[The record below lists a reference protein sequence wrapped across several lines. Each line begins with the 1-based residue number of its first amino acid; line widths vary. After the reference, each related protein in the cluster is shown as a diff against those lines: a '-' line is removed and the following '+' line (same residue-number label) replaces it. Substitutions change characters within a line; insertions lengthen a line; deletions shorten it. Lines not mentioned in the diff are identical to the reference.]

1 MMVGTFT
8 MPGGL
13 EAVTLSDPPVWE
25 NTPGGIVATPLTVV
39 ALLMTPTGVVVA
51 VTFVTAFPEAVARAA
66 LVKND
71 HDVVV
76 VFTLV
81 KAVPNV
87 GATVVTAVPV
97 CPLTPFTT
105 LVDVVLRLAPV
116 RNDPGVVCTPVTA
129 LANVGVTPVTTVVP
143 GWPVMPLTALAKVG
157 LTPVTHVS
165 AEAEA
170 NSAALRLTRLTE
182 QKRTTSH
189 APVPPSVHAAP
200 KSQRLIPQRDI
211 SSNGGY
217 EAPQRRFCWVL

>member
-13 EAVTLSDPPVWE
+13 VAVTLFDPPLWE

-51 VTFVTAFPEAVARAA
+51 DTFVTAFPEAVVRAA

-71 HDVVV
+71 PDVVV

-87 GATVVTAVPV
+87 GATAVTAVPV

-129 LANVGVTPVTTVVP
+129 LAKAGVTAVTTVAP
-143 GWPVMPLTALAKVG
+143 GCPLTSLTALAKVG
-157 LTPVTHVS
+157 LTLVTHVAAD
-165 AEAEA
+165 AEDD
-170 NSAALRLTRLTE
+170 SAALRLPTVSAARSVWCEADANSANRTAGRRGTIVCFRLVIP
-182 QKRTTSH
+182 R
-189 APVPPSVHAAP
+189 PPEVWACP
-200 KSQRLIPQRDI
+200 
-211 SSNGGY
+211 
-217 EAPQRRFCWVL
+217 E

>member
-1 MMVGTFT
+1 

-13 EAVTLSDPPVWE
+13 VASTTSDPPFWE
-25 NTPGGIVATPLTVV
+25 NVPPGFVATVLTVV
-39 ALLMTPTGVVVA
+39 ALLTTPTGVVVA
-51 VTFVTAFPEAVARAA
+51 DTFVTAFPEAVVRAA
-66 LVKND
+66 PVKND
-71 HDVVV
+71 PDVVV

-87 GATVVTAVPV
+87 GATAVTAVPV

-129 LANVGVTPVTTVVP
+129 LANVGVTPVTTVVL

-170 NSAALRLTRLTE
+170 SSAALRPARLIAS
-182 QKRTTSH
+182 RRGRPVIACPSH
-189 APVPPSVHAAP
+189 TVP
-200 KSQRLIPQRDI
+200 KSPR
-211 SSNGGY
+211 
-217 EAPQRRFCWVL
+217 

>member
-13 EAVTLSDPPVWE
+13 VAVTLFDPPLWE

-51 VTFVTAFPEAVARAA
+51 DTFVTAFPEAVVRAA
-66 LVKND
+66 LGKKD
-71 HDVVV
+71 PHVVV
-76 VFTLV
+76 GFTLRKTV
-81 KAVPNV
+81 ANV
-87 GATVVTAVPV
+87 GATAVPAVPV

-129 LANVGVTPVTTVVP
+129 LENVGVTADTTVMP
-143 GWPVMPLTALAKVG
+143 GAPLTPLTTLVEVW

-170 NSAALRLTRLTE
+170 NSAAFKLATLAASRRGRPVMRLSLHQSMPR
-182 QKRTTSH
+182 
-189 APVPPSVHAAP
+189 PSRSV
-200 KSQRLIPQRDI
+200 
-211 SSNGGY
+211 
-217 EAPQRRFCWVL
+217 